1 MADLD
6 RSISQFPAASA
17 LDPSDLLFL
26 SAEDLSA
33 ASGYQSKYI
42 DAGTLAQNLLS
53 SFQFPLLLNTTAK
66 NVIGALNEFKAG
78 GAVVMTG
85 TATPS
90 ASDGVDG
97 NVFVKYST
105 AGNVTT
111 ITNLYV
117 KISGAWEEV
126 STGGGGGSSTLAG
139 LTDVDLTTP
148 TDGQVLSYDGTNN
161 KWVNAS
167 GGGGSSASGVYIG
180 TCSTA
185 GATSA
190 KEVTVSSDQNFVL
203 EKGTTICVHF
213 SNNNTASNVTISVNN
228 GTAYPIWYSTGAY
241 TGSTGNVTGNAG
253 ANFTYVFDGSY
264 WVWVSMGK
272 YNSYNAMTQAQ
283 AEAGTSTS
291 NFVLSPTV
299 LKSGVVAHAPSAV
312 RTELT
317 QAQYDQ
323 LSSAEKNNGKIYFIT
338 DAPSNPVDYSTS
350 EKVIGHWIDGST
362 LYERTFDFNLSD
374 MSGGTQQQ
382 STIIGRFDL
391 PHELYDHLWIEQAYI
406 MNEAPTSTFQM
417 KSLPL
422 PAIQNNGTYIRT
434 YIQETDANDGYPFI
448 FIDVQW
454 SVSQLWDNRNV
465 IHYVYTLRYTK
476 VTV

>member
-105 AGNVTT
+105 SGNVTT

-139 LTDVDLTTP
+139 LTDVALTSP
-148 TDGQVLSYDGTNN
+148 TTGQVLAYDASNN
-161 KWVNAS
+161 KWINAAKPS
-167 GGGGSSASGVYIG
+167 GSGLYIG
-180 TCSTA
+180 TCDTPA
-185 GATSA
+185 ATGA
-190 KEVTVSSDQNFVL
+190 KQVTVSADQNFSLKIGVM
-203 EKGTTICVHF
+203 VQVSF
-213 SNNNTASNVTISVNN
+213 SIANTSRNVTISVN
-228 GTAYPIWYSTGAY
+228 GSTAYPIWYGTSEYTGA
-241 TGSTGNVTGNAG
+241 STTVTGTLG
-253 ANFTYVFDGSY
+253 YKIVYVFNGTH
-264 WVWVSMGK
+264 WVWQAF
-272 YNSYNAMTQAQ
+272 SYYPSYTRMSDAE
-283 AEAGTSTS
+283 AEAGTSNS
-291 NFVLSPTV
+291 DRVIQPSV
-299 LKSGVVAHAPSAV
+299 LKHAIDYHAPGAV
-312 RTELT
+312 RVELT

-350 EKVIGHWIDGST
+350 EKVIGHWIDGSI
-362 LYERTFDFNLSD
+362 LYERTFYFDLDD
-374 MSGGTQQQ
+374 MAGGTQ
-382 STIIGRFDL
+382 SSSVINGRFDL
-391 PHELYDHLWIEQAYI
+391 PHVAYGDLWIEQAFLI
-406 MNEAPTSTFQM
+406 NDVPDSTLTI

-422 PAIQNNGTYIRT
+422 PTIQNNGGYIRVQVQQT
-434 YIQETDANDGYPFI
+434 SSNDGYPFI
-448 FIDVQW
+448 YMDVQW
-454 SVSQLWDNRNV
+454 SISQLFSKKDDV
-465 IHYVYTLRYTK
+465 HYGFVVRYTK
-476 VTV
+476 V